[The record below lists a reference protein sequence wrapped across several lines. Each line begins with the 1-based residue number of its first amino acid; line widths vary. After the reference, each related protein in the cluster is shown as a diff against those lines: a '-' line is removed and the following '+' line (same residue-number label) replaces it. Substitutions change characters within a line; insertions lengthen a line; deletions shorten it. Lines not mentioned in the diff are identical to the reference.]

1 MSRNTVFRRKLLFRL
16 RRHTLPL
23 LCSRVYTAWWR
34 LLGMH
39 IGHQV
44 RLYPIRVTWP
54 HRVTLGD
61 SVSLEH
67 SIYFNIAGGYRD
79 AGGVLIGSGTFVGSG
94 CEFNIIS
101 SITVGTNCLIASGCR
116 FIDHNH
122 GTAVGT
128 LIKAQ
133 EEEEGPISI
142 GSDVWIGANCVI
154 LKGVS
159 IGDNTIVAA
168 GSVVTKP
175 LDAMGIYAGVPARL
189 VRRRTDVAGTSPSPR
204 ADGSA
209 PASMG
214 NADADRIGQ
223 QG

>member
-1 MSRNTVFRRKLLFRL
+1 MFPNSVFRRKLLFRL

-39 IGHQV
+39 IGRHV

-94 CEFNIIS
+94 CEFNIVS

-133 EEEEGPISI
+133 VEVEDPITI
-142 GSDVWIGANCVI
+142 GSDVWIGANSVV

-168 GSVVTKP
+168 GSVVTRP
-175 LDAMGIYAGVPARL
+175 LEAMSIYAGAPARL
-189 VRRRTDVAGTSPSPR
+189 IRRRTDVVDNSRSPGVK
-204 ADGSA
+204 GSA
-209 PASMG
+209 PASVS

-223 QG
+223 QD